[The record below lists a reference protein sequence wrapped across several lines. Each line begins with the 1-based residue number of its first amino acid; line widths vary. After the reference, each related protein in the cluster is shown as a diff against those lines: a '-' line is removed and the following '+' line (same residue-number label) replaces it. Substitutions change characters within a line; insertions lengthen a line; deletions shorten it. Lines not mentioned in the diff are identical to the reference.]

1 MKSFFFLGLSI
12 LCFTGCSGPF
22 GEDSYKQIQIDDVP
36 KEIRIPS
43 ALWNRIEGKEESH
56 ASGGEHGGGAVE
68 TEGPETSGALFMPVN
83 VILKEKSPG
92 VLVDPLIRIVFP
104 RGGGLIDLASY
115 TTGKQGSFYVKF
127 EWPEAEKAE
136 DISIWYDSKARRR
149 KLDDGFWGTGCG
161 RFYEITQ
168 GLKREMASE
177 GLKVNTTRER
187 HLTVLGGHFVFAM
200 KKPHQNFVA
209 QVTFKDSRLPV
220 LFCEEL

>member
-1 MKSFFFLGLSI
+1 MKSLLPLGLSI
-12 LCFTGCSGPF
+12 LCFMGCSSPLT
-22 GEDSYKQIQIDDVP
+22 EETYREIQVEDVP

-43 ALWNRIEGKEESH
+43 ALWERIEGKEESH
-56 ASGGEHGGGAVE
+56 GDAAAPTS
-68 TEGPETSGALFMPVN
+68 TESESSETSGALFMPVN
-83 VILKEKSPG
+83 VILREKTPG
-92 VLVDPLIRIVFP
+92 VLTEPLIRIVFP
-104 RGGGLIDLASY
+104 RGGGQVDFASY

-136 DISIWYDSKARRR
+136 DVSAWYDSKARRR
-149 KLDDGFWGTGCG
+149 KLDDGFWGAGCG
-161 RFYEITQ
+161 RFYEITR
-168 GLKREMASE
+168 GLKKEMSEE

-200 KKPHQNFVA
+200 RKSHQNFVT